1 MFSQEVHDYVG
12 AIYGAR
18 SIVTMAVFTK
28 LSDDDGKAGRY
39 WYVCNIIVGDDDEQ
53 TKTLIV
59 LKEARVPV
67 AIRQIYALIKA
78 NCSRIIHGAD
88 GSLSLVMP
96 NIGSTDDA
104 PDATKAYVSS
114 QEGIGAFV
122 AGLKVTSYDALQQKL
137 PALGKL
143 FRVVNRP
150 QNWSVVNV
158 LLVGQRWRKLA
169 REKAERR
176 CAL

>member
-28 LSDDDGKAGRY
+28 LSADEGKAERY
-39 WYVCNIIVGDDDEQ
+39 WYICNMIVSDDDEQ
-53 TKTLIV
+53 IRTVIV
-59 LKEARVPV
+59 LTEALVPV
-67 AIRQIYALIKA
+67 AIRQIYAIIKA
-78 NCSRIIHGAD
+78 NCSRIIYGSD
-88 GSLSLVMP
+88 GSLSLLMP
-96 NIGSTDDA
+96 NIGPADDA
-104 PDATKAYVSS
+104 PEATMAYVSS
-114 QEGIGAFV
+114 YAGVGAFV
-122 AGLKVTSYDALQQKL
+122 AGLKVTSYDSLQQKL

-158 LLVGQRWRKLA
+158 LLVAQRWRKLA

>member
-1 MFSQEVHDYVG
+1 MFGQEVHDYVG

-18 SIVTMAVFTK
+18 SIVTMAVLTK
-28 LSDDDGKAGRY
+28 LSDDDGKAERY
-39 WYVCNIIVGDDDEQ
+39 WYICNMIVSDDDEQ
-53 TKTLIV
+53 IRTVIV

-67 AIRQIYALIKA
+67 AIRQIYAIIKA
-78 NCSRIIHGAD
+78 NCSRIIHGSD
-88 GSLSLVMP
+88 GSLSLLMP
-96 NIGSTDDA
+96 NIGSSDDA
-104 PDATKAYVSS
+104 PEATTAYVSS
-114 QEGIGAFV
+114 YAGIGAFV

-158 LLVGQRWRKLA
+158 LLVGQRWRELA
-169 REKAERR
+169 KEKAGSR
-176 CAL
+176 AL